1 MIIKYFELNKNITEN
16 DKFFLLYGNNS
27 GLIRETIKNTLKP
40 ILYKK
45 VFTYDESEVINNLD
59 DFKEEVLNKS
69 FFENE
74 KLIIISRSTDKI
86 LKVVDEIIEKNIE
99 DLAIILTSSSLE
111 KKSKLRNLFEKNK
124 DTICVPFY
132 EDNERSLVLI
142 IQNFLKEKKILLSNQ
157 TINLIVQR
165 CGGDRINL
173 YNELQKIESFSKNK
187 KKIDIED
194 IFRLTNLSENLNFN
208 ELVDNALAKNLKKT
222 LYILNENNFAP
233 EDSILILRIFLIKLK
248 RLLKIKSQVKI
259 KDNIENVINNF
270 RPPIFW
276 KEKEIL
282 KKQVGILS
290 YQKINDLI
298 VKTNNLELTLKKNP
312 SISTNIITNF
322 IIEQSAVVNNSL

>member
-1 MIIKYFELNKNITEN
+1 MIVKHFELNKNITVN
-16 DKFFLLYGNNS
+16 KKFFLLYGNNS

-40 ILYKK
+40 ILYEK
-45 VFTYDESEVINNLD
+45 VFTYDESEIINNLD
-59 DFKEEVLNKS
+59 DFKEEILNKS
-69 FFENE
+69 FFDNE

-86 LKVVDEIIEKNIE
+86 LRVVDEIIEKNIE
-99 DLAIILTSSSLE
+99 ELAIILTSSTLE
-111 KKSKLRNLFEKNK
+111 KKSKLRNFFEKNK
-124 DTICVPFY
+124 NTICVPFY

-157 TINLIVQR
+157 SINLIVQR

-270 RPPIFW
+270 KPPIFW

-282 KKQVGILS
+282 KKQVEILN